1 MAKILD
7 FIKSEKINIPDIKYV
22 TRSALGTWS
31 ISLIDQGNTTNR
43 SITSYNKITDSE
55 IQELK
60 SMNVKVKDWLGFFE
74 SDLKY
79 SEFEKQVENNFNA
92 MK

>member
-1 MAKILD
+1 MTEILD
-7 FIKSEKINIPDIKYV
+7 FIKSEKINTQDIKYV

-43 SITSYNKITDSE
+43 SITSYNKITDSD

-60 SMNVKVKDWLGFFE
+60 SLNVKVKDWLGFFE
-74 SDLKY
+74 SDLEY
-79 SEFEKQVENNFNA
+79 SEFEKQVENNLNA
-92 MK
+92 

>member
-1 MAKILD
+1 MTKILD
-7 FIKSEKINIPDIKYV
+7 CIKSEKINTQEIKYV

-60 SMNVKVKDWLGFFE
+60 ALNVKVKDWSGFLE

-79 SEFEKQVENNFNA
+79 SEFEKQIENNFNA
-92 MK
+92 RI